1 MTRSMTITGG
11 GGLLH
16 IPRFHFITPVI
27 LNTVR
32 PAGVRHPGHAIETDP
47 LTELPDR
54 AGHQTDITTA
64 QAFIMEGIFTRLH
77 RVTFLHRC
85 ITQRDNA
92 AQVIRELI
100 TVFHINPFQIAGPDA
115 GTGKPRRTVRVH
127 LCVPH
132 RKCTVSGF
140 SLCRKGNACQQC
152 GPE

>member
-100 TVFHINPFQIAGPDA
+100 TVSAFLAVSFPSGVRENVGGLPDDVILA
-115 GTGKPRRTVRVH
+115 ANRRFRNT
-127 LCVPH
+127 
-132 RKCTVSGF
+132 SF
-140 SLCRKGNACQQC
+140 MNS
-152 GPE
+152 